1 MAKKTIIDAITKLYS
16 KLGGNISD
24 VLGTRSN
31 VNFMG
36 TGKTS
41 EGFLDMDL
49 NVNALG
55 SLSQSKAVDELKS
68 AVGFATA
75 DKLND
80 LQANK
85 LLTNMMRM
93 DEFYN
98 PTPNITDMATGTRNL
113 DNEGLAALRERT
125 GDTPLTVPGLRDAD
139 GVRPAEK
146 STMMNP
152 DGTVV
157 QDSNLMKRL
166 DDIVKRKQGKRML
179 DEDEIADLSDDVGD
193 LDAYSDFD
201 GTLASANRIRKE
213 HADYVAE
220 MRMEYQR
227 GNLDPAPGE
236 ANRETFLRRKFDE
249 MEASGDRRLMTR
261 DEIEELNTFDQAAA
275 KTPFDEAVEY
285 NPTPGDTVQ
294 NLVDQKFGIGYFD
307 NIGATPSQR
316 GSAREFLVE
325 ALKKESPNQTN
336 FSDIID
342 AVDVKYITEGGGGLA
357 GDPLT
362 IVNKYF
368 GPRIAE
374 MVPSGA
380 SSEEIAIF
388 TERVLNNVVDA
399 NGLRPGDPRFDRLT
413 AKFTENF
420 AEGGLAGILNV
431 GREGYAEGG
440 AIYPRLST
448 LSSGVESAEQQ
459 LQTINTALQ
468 EAESNLGSGSSEGDT
483 AITGGPSFTESFEE
497 TDSPNFFSGNTFPI
511 TGGGQPPML
520 STGIP
525 PGGGSQLGTP
535 EERDQFKIRTIE
547 ERKQIAEDM
556 NNSSGGGLMKNDGTR
571 VPITYEQVGDGS
583 NTMPSM
589 PMKPKSDNPFGNIM
603 QATPSTGGGP
613 SLTQTAD
620 PAREA
625 YDKAVQAAKKQ
636 RAEGFMGRVVLP
648 GERSFEDFSSGF
660 NYMQNNPNSLNQL
673 QGIGGGLMGSLGGFN
688 VQKPVL
694 SIGNTGQNR
703 SPFARGGLA
712 KILEV

>member
-113 DNEGLAALRERT
+113 DAQGLGALRRDNFKKGITEKYGIRPERVDEIM
-125 GDTPLTVPGLRDAD
+125 DTPFDEKLMDDVLKQTDVPFPEVENLPAGVGLRKALPDQ
-139 GVRPAEK
+139 EK
-146 STMMNP
+146 SA
-152 DGTVV
+152 
-157 QDSNLMKRL
+157 LMTRL
-166 DDIVKRKQGKRML
+166 DDIVKKKQTEAAASSL
-179 DEDEIADLSDDVGD
+179 TSQEIADKNIIEQMYRTAGPRNLEDDAGYLAEFIAEDAGKVLDD
-193 LDAYSDFD
+193 LPIAEQNKFIERAKNS
-201 GTLASANRIRKE
+201 LRANVSKYKN
-213 HADYVAE
+213 A
-220 MRMEYQR
+220 
-227 GNLDPAPGE
+227 
-236 ANRETFLRRKFDE
+236 
-249 MEASGDRRLMTR
+249 
-261 DEIEELNTFDQAAA
+261 
-275 KTPFDEAVEY
+275 TPFDEAVEY
-285 NPTPGDTVQ
+285 NARPEDVVQ

-307 NIGATPSQR
+307 NVGATPSQR

-325 ALKKESPNQTN
+325 ALKKENPNQTN
-336 FSDIID
+336 FADIID
-342 AVDVKYITEGGGGLA
+342 AVDVKYITEGGGGQA

-413 AKFTENF
+413 ARF
-420 AEGGLAGILNV
+420 
-431 GREGYAEGG
+431 
-440 AIYPRLST
+440 
-448 LSSGVESAEQQ
+448 VE
-459 LQTINTALQ
+459 
-468 EAESNLGSGSSEGDT
+468 D
-483 AITGGPSFTESFEE
+483 
-497 TDSPNFFSGNTFPI
+497 
-511 TGGGQPPML
+511 
-520 STGIP
+520 
-525 PGGGSQLGTP
+525 
-535 EERDQFKIRTIE
+535 
-547 ERKQIAEDM
+547 
-556 NNSSGGGLMKNDGTR
+556 
-571 VPITYEQVGDGS
+571 
-583 NTMPSM
+583 
-589 PMKPKSDNPFGNIM
+589 
-603 QATPSTGGGP
+603 
-613 SLTQTAD
+613 
-620 PAREA
+620 
-625 YDKAVQAAKKQ
+625 
-636 RAEGFMGRVVLP
+636 
-648 GERSFEDFSSGF
+648 
-660 NYMQNNPNSLNQL
+660 
-673 QGIGGGLMGSLGGFN
+673 
-688 VQKPVL
+688 
-694 SIGNTGQNR
+694 
-703 SPFARGGLA
+703 FARGGLA

>member
-16 KLGGNISD
+16 KLGGNLSD

-113 DNEGLAALRERT
+113 DAEGLASLRGVDEVVDESPAFSYYLNPEDSSKAVENLPR
-125 GDTPLTVPGLRDAD
+125 GVGLRKALPDE
-139 GVRPAEK
+139 EK
-146 STMMNP
+146 SA
-152 DGTVV
+152 
-157 QDSNLMKRL
+157 LMTRL

-220 MRMEYQR
+220 MKMEYQR
-227 GNLDPAPGE
+227 GNLDPVPGE

-285 NPTPGDTVQ
+285 NSRPEDVVQ

-307 NIGATPSQR
+307 NVGATPSQR

-325 ALKKESPNQTN
+325 ALKKENPNQTN
-336 FSDIID
+336 FSDIVD
-342 AVDVKYITEGGGGLA
+342 EVDVKAITEGGGGAA
-357 GDPLT
+357 GDPLAL
-362 IVNKYF
+362 VDKYF
-368 GPRIAE
+368 GPRIVE
-374 MVPSGA
+374 MIPSGA

-388 TERVLNNVVDA
+388 TERVLTKVRDA
-399 NGLRPGDPRFDRLT
+399 SGLKPSDPRFDRMT
-413 AKFTENF
+413 ARF
-420 AEGGLAGILNV
+420 
-431 GREGYAEGG
+431 
-440 AIYPRLST
+440 
-448 LSSGVESAEQQ
+448 VE
-459 LQTINTALQ
+459 
-468 EAESNLGSGSSEGDT
+468 D
-483 AITGGPSFTESFEE
+483 
-497 TDSPNFFSGNTFPI
+497 
-511 TGGGQPPML
+511 
-520 STGIP
+520 
-525 PGGGSQLGTP
+525 
-535 EERDQFKIRTIE
+535 
-547 ERKQIAEDM
+547 
-556 NNSSGGGLMKNDGTR
+556 
-571 VPITYEQVGDGS
+571 
-583 NTMPSM
+583 
-589 PMKPKSDNPFGNIM
+589 
-603 QATPSTGGGP
+603 
-613 SLTQTAD
+613 
-620 PAREA
+620 
-625 YDKAVQAAKKQ
+625 
-636 RAEGFMGRVVLP
+636 
-648 GERSFEDFSSGF
+648 
-660 NYMQNNPNSLNQL
+660 
-673 QGIGGGLMGSLGGFN
+673 
-688 VQKPVL
+688 
-694 SIGNTGQNR
+694 
-703 SPFARGGLA
+703 FARGGLA

>member
-16 KLGGNISD
+16 KLGGNLSD

-49 NVNALG
+49 NVNAL
-55 SLSQSKAVDELKS
+55 SALSQSKAVNELKS

-98 PTPNITDMATGTRNL
+98 PPAVTNITDLATGTRDL
-113 DNEGLAALRERT
+113 DAQGIMTLRNNRFKKGITEEYGIRPERVDEIMDTEFDEKLMDDVLREKT
-125 GDTPLTVPGLRDAD
+125 KVLPDQ
-139 GVRPAEK
+139 EK
-146 STMMNP
+146 SA
-152 DGTVV
+152 
-157 QDSNLMKRL
+157 LMTRL

-227 GNLDPAPGE
+227 GNLNPAPGE

-261 DEIEELNTFDQAAA
+261 DEIEELNAFDQAAA

-285 NPTPGDTVQ
+285 NSRPEDVVQ

-307 NIGATPSQR
+307 NVGATPSQR

-325 ALKKESPNQTN
+325 ALKKENPNQTN

-374 MVPSGA
+374 MVPSGG

-420 AEGGLAGILNV
+420 A
-431 GREGYAEGG
+431 
-440 AIYPRLST
+440 
-448 LSSGVESAEQQ
+448 
-459 LQTINTALQ
+459 
-468 EAESNLGSGSSEGDT
+468 
-483 AITGGPSFTESFEE
+483 
-497 TDSPNFFSGNTFPI
+497 
-511 TGGGQPPML
+511 
-520 STGIP
+520 
-525 PGGGSQLGTP
+525 
-535 EERDQFKIRTIE
+535 
-547 ERKQIAEDM
+547 
-556 NNSSGGGLMKNDGTR
+556 
-571 VPITYEQVGDGS
+571 
-583 NTMPSM
+583 
-589 PMKPKSDNPFGNIM
+589 
-603 QATPSTGGGP
+603 
-613 SLTQTAD
+613 
-620 PAREA
+620 
-625 YDKAVQAAKKQ
+625 
-636 RAEGFMGRVVLP
+636 
-648 GERSFEDFSSGF
+648 
-660 NYMQNNPNSLNQL
+660 
-673 QGIGGGLMGSLGGFN
+673 
-688 VQKPVL
+688 
-694 SIGNTGQNR
+694 
-703 SPFARGGLA
+703 RGGLA